1 MNKNSNSRLRIFAA
15 FSLMMAVFISST
27 ITVWAKTGNSNL
39 AGELIISGHSINN
52 SEPSVL
58 LDGENALSGRTV
70 FSGSVI
76 TTSETAA
83 ATVKL
88 GKLGYLTL
96 SPNSV
101 LNLNFDDK
109 SISGTLSAGDV
120 QVFSNENVKVN
131 IERTGNA
138 VNPVK
143 AQQDDDDDDDNSALV
158 PVLIFAGIVT
168 TAVVYVLTRGDDNF
182 VISPVR

>member
-1 MNKNSNSRLRIFAA
+1 MNRNSNSRLRNFAA

-39 AGELIISGHSINN
+39 AGELIISGYSQNN

-76 TTSETAA
+76 TTSDNAA

-101 LNLNFDDK
+101 LSLNFDDN

-138 VNPVK
+138 AVPGK
-143 AQQDDDDDDDNSALV
+143 AQTDDDDDDNSPLF
-158 PVLIFAGIVT
+158 PVLVFAGIVT
-168 TAVVYVLTRGDDNF
+168 TAVVYVLTRDDDKI
-182 VISPVR
+182 VASPVR